1 MPRKIFPSNQ
11 FVEFEAKFSSIDFT
25 KKSIQKYA
33 VCSIID
39 LTEKTRFFNFNVTAK
54 EFQFISI
61 HQVLIHICDKQS
73 FKICFINAATVF
85 GLGYELWRMP

>member
-1 MPRKIFPSNQ
+1 MQ
-11 FVEFEAKFSSIDFT
+11 FASS
-25 KKSIQKYA
+25 

-39 LTEKTRFFNFNVTAK
+39 LTKKTRFYDFNVTAK

-73 FKICFINAATVF
+73 FKICFINAAATVF